1 MKSEIKSFSHAING
15 IKYAISCEK
24 HLRFHL
30 FAAVLVIAAGWF
42 FTISFTEWCLVIL
55 SMGAV
60 ITAELINTA
69 LEQLVNL
76 VSPQQHPIAGRVK
89 DVAAGAVLVISMVA
103 AIVGLMVFIPKV
115 MLFINQ

>member
-15 IKYAISCEK
+15 IVYAISSEK

-30 FAAVLVIAAGWF
+30 FAAVLVIAAGLF
-42 FTISFTEWCLVIL
+42 FAITITEWCILIL
-55 SMGAV
+55 SIGAV

-76 VSPQQHPIAGRVK
+76 VSPQQNIIAGRVK
-89 DVAAGAVLVISMVA
+89 DVAAGAVLIISIVA
-103 AIVGLMVFIPKV
+103 AIIGLMVFIPKIFS
-115 MLFINQ
+115 FINQ